1 VGAPDVASETNGDVL
16 RAADGRVPGRRGRAT
31 RTKLLECL
39 EGMLANS
46 SFRDLKV
53 TDITREAGTSP
64 ATFYQYFPDIETAV
78 LAIAEQMAD
87 EGARLRACVTDGT
100 WRGNDAY
107 ETAEQVVDG
116 FLAFWQ
122 QHQSLLRVIDLA
134 SLEGDTRFRDTRV
147 RMLNAVTTALAE
159 VIAAIRKNDDERDAT
174 AMSGALVAMLAH
186 TAAHQDGF
194 ELWDI
199 HVRELRRALADLL
212 YWGAT
217 GRKPP
222 R

>member
-1 VGAPDVASETNGDVL
+1 MGEPDVASDPL

-39 EGMLANS
+39 EGMLASS

-53 TDITREAGTSP
+53 TDVTREAGTSP

-78 LAIAEQMAD
+78 LAIAEQMAE
-87 EGARLRACVTDGT
+87 EGSRLRACVTDGT

-107 ETAEQVVDG
+107 ATAEQVVDG
-116 FLAFWQ
+116 FLAFWE

-134 SLEGDTRFRDTRV
+134 VLEGDTRFRDTRV
-147 RMLNAVTTALAE
+147 RMLNSVTSAFAD
-159 VIAAIRKNDDERDAT
+159 VIASLRKDDDAAEPT

-194 ELWDI
+194 ESWDI
-199 HVRELRRALADLL
+199 HVRELRRALADLV
-212 YWGAT
+212 YWGVT
-217 GRKPP
+217 GRKPS